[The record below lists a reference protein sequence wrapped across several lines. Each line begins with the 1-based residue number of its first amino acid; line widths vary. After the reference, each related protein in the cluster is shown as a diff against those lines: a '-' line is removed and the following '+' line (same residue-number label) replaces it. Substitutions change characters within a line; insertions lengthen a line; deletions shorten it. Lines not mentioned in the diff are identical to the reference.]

1 MRIMKGK
8 VIVTALSLVFVLTL
22 IVPTVVSARPHIEAE
37 KMWRGGIYVY
47 GRCYNS
53 SDDSY
58 YWMEVHSKIYESYDG
73 DYRKVEEEI
82 NGDTEDVYYVTCTA
96 RHTGHSTKTSS
107 CSASTSGI

>member
-8 VIVTALSLVFVLTL
+8 VIVTALSLVLALTL

-58 YWMEVHSKIYESYDG
+58 YWMEVHSRFTKATMGTIG
-73 DYRKVEEEI
+73 RWRK
-82 NGDTEDVYYVTCTA
+82 
-96 RHTGHSTKTSS
+96 K
-107 CSASTSGI
+107 